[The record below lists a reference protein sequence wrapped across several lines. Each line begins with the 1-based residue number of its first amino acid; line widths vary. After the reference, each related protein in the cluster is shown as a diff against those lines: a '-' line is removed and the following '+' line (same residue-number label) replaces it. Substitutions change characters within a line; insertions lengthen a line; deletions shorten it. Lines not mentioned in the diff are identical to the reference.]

1 MKYIPYLNYMTI
13 CPQNLKKPTSFLTV
27 QIFLTTV
34 GASHSFE
41 LLQCDVWLKVRRF
54 GPSYLLMIMQSLG
67 GNCPRTSVRS
77 RSSLTG
83 SHYFSSQIFGGR
95 SDLLLWLW
103 SLSSHVNGKKKKK
116 KTFLLLCVFPSTEAG
131 RIAGHVRP
139 HSAHF
144 QPYLVQMW
152 PVFSRGLTNR
162 LLMKFVILFFFS
174 FLVILS
180 KKQPESSRWASHLL
194 PYFQTLS
201 PPLPQ
206 TNSDRLTV
214 TDHSAANRLHHH
226 KWGGGGAG
234 NSLQD
239 LI

>member
-1 MKYIPYLNYMTI
+1 ME
-13 CPQNLKKPTSFLTV
+13 TV
-27 QIFLTTV
+27 QEQAFDP
-34 GASHSFE
+34 GAA
-41 LLQCDVWLKVRRF
+41 
-54 GPSYLLMIMQSLG
+54 SLG
-67 GNCPRTSVRS
+67 AITSEVK
-77 RSSLTG
+77 SLGAVQICFYG
-83 SHYFSSQIFGGR
+83 SEVWVHTLMER
-95 SDLLLWLW
+95 R
-103 SLSSHVNGKKKKK
+103 KKK
-116 KTFLLLCVFPSTEAG
+116 KTFLLLCVFSSTEAG

-144 QPYLVQMW
+144 QPYLVQTW

-226 KWGGGGAG
+226 KWGGGGG
-234 NSLQD
+234 RKLPPRFNLKSLWLSTVKLWRFFFFAKSQKVF
-239 LI
+239 